1 MNPILLLIW
10 FIPYQVISRFPSL
23 NKIFIMDSN
32 IRYNTNQF
40 ASLMQIS
47 RRWLIAEGDKTGLS
61 LERVV
66 GTSGRK
72 VRRPRWPSGWVHV
85 HQQQVGLIAQR
96 VGLLVNEN
104 LVEER
109 MQCRASSASDVW
121 TTSLGCMVPWRQRR
135 FGGRCGAAGG
145 GSGGGRPRRRG
156 WAASAAA
163 TSASERRPARYKRRA
178 RPRATDGSSSSGTSS
193 AVQHSD
199 SCRLN
204 GSSSSEKAQNSS
216 WKPVEPFMSGVSDSL
231 TRPTVPYSVRRLKTK
246 RRIYSATRLLTG
258 NK

>member
-145 GSGGGRPRRRG
+145 RRGGRGRRRRRRPRRPASAGRRG
-156 WAASAAA
+156 TRGGPDRGPPTVVLAAAPVRPYSTATAAGWTEVAVRRRPRTRPENPWNRSWAAF
-163 TSASERRPARYKRRA
+163 R
-178 RPRATDGSSSSGTSS
+178 
-193 AVQHSD
+193 
-199 SCRLN
+199 
-204 GSSSSEKAQNSS
+204 
-216 WKPVEPFMSGVSDSL
+216 
-231 TRPTVPYSVRRLKTK
+231 TR
-246 RRIYSATRLLTG
+246 
-258 NK
+258 